1 MSQVESQS
9 RPEYNE
15 LIKENNEFRL
25 PVTFVKH
32 KQLSDNVI
40 NDLELMKFKDNEK
53 SNFYNAIFEP
63 TTLYGKQ
70 MASKWARDYTEDKT
84 FLKESQYLYKNYD
97 ASMNI
102 YNKDKLEKIQEIWK
116 DIKNDNDFI
125 NKFHYVEYEFA
136 QQLNESASFLQ
147 ILTMY
152 NLLFSCIFHIITN
165 NIHYNAICF
174 PYSVVGSNIAL

>member
-70 MASKWARDYTEDKT
+70 MA
-84 FLKESQYLYKNYD
+84 L
-97 ASMNI
+97 
-102 YNKDKLEKIQEIWK
+102 
-116 DIKNDNDFI
+116 
-125 NKFHYVEYEFA
+125 
-136 QQLNESASFLQ
+136 
-147 ILTMY
+147 
-152 NLLFSCIFHIITN
+152 
-165 NIHYNAICF
+165 
-174 PYSVVGSNIAL
+174 